1 MKQIKQRLR
10 QGETLN
16 GCWLSLG
23 SSLTAEI
30 VGMAGFDWVL
40 IDLEHGAGAE
50 KDVLHQLQALEHTP
64 AASIVRIES
73 TQRQR
78 MHRVLDMGAEGIMC
92 PRITNT
98 EEAKTIAGDLH
109 YPPQGN
115 RGIAKMV
122 RATGFGQHFSEYY
135 KNERENILGIVQIET
150 IEVLQ
155 HLEAIASLDGIDVLF
170 IGPSDLSM
178 ALGVFGQFDH
188 PLFKAAVKATMDAA
202 LKAGKA
208 VGILL
213 PNPDDFAMYH
223 EMGMR
228 MIASGG
234 DSSFV
239 AEGARNMATKLK
251 GARSGGKTNM
261 P

>member
-1 MKQIKQRLR
+1 MKNIKKRLR
-10 QGETLN
+10 QGETLH
-16 GCWLSLG
+16 GCWLNLG
-23 SSLTAEI
+23 SSVTAEI

-64 AASIVRIES
+64 AAAIVRIES

-92 PRITNT
+92 PRVTNVA
-98 EEAKTIAGDLH
+98 EAKAIAGDLH
-109 YPPQGN
+109 YPPQGS

-122 RATGFGQHFSEYY
+122 RATGFGQQFSEYY
-135 KNERENILGIVQIET
+135 KTERENILGVVQIET
-150 IEVLQ
+150 IEVLN
-155 HLEAIASLDGIDVLF
+155 HLEEIAPLEGIDVLF

-178 ALGVFGQFDH
+178 ALGIFGQFDH
-188 PLFKAAVKATMDAA
+188 PLFKEAIQATVDAA
-202 LKAGKA
+202 HKAGKA
-208 VGILL
+208 TGILL
-213 PNPDDFAMYH
+213 PHPDDFIRYH

-228 MIASGG
+228 LIASGA
-234 DSSFV
+234 DSAFV
-239 AEGARNMATKLK
+239 AEGARNLANKLK
-251 GARSGGKTNM
+251 DTRDNLKTNM